1 LVNTFKEAE
10 MSEESEDD
18 STPAAQLAKK
28 TPEKHVKTKKLD
40 QVTHFSKIM
49 NGQKKPVNVKK
60 CVSKCQLVLSVI

>member
-1 LVNTFKEAE
+1 LKTSYVSSYHPLAFFTFQEAE

-40 QVTHFSKIM
+40 QVS
-49 NGQKKPVNVKK
+49 P
-60 CVSKCQLVLSVI
+60 SS

>member
-1 LVNTFKEAE
+1 

-40 QVTHFSKIM
+40 QVSPSSQIM
-49 NGQKKPVNVKK
+49 DGKKKPVNVKRF
-60 CVSKCQLVLSVI
+60 CFQLPISV

>member
-1 LVNTFKEAE
+1 

-40 QVTHFSKIM
+40 QVTS
-49 NGQKKPVNVKK
+49 
-60 CVSKCQLVLSVI
+60 SS

>member
-1 LVNTFKEAE
+1 MLSPLFYLQEAE

-40 QVTHFSKIM
+40 QVT
-49 NGQKKPVNVKK
+49 PV
-60 CVSKCQLVLSVI
+60 S